1 MKISTKGRYALR
13 IMLDIAMHDDGKY
26 IPLKDIAKRQ
36 NLTVKYLEQIISL
49 LNKAGYLQSL
59 RGNTGGYRL
68 AKNLDEYVV
77 GDILRVTEGDL
88 APVACLKKCGDFCQ
102 REDICNTVSF
112 WRGLDR
118 VINEYVDSY
127 TLKDFLK
134 QAQDKVNNKK
144 LHYTMSLFAIQ
155 IKLLIDNVHQYP
167 VIIQQHFYFH
177 QVIYLQLLMQLL
189 KIFQQVILLF

>member
-13 IMLDIAMHDDGKY
+13 IMLDIAIHDDGKY

-112 WRGLDR
+112 WRGLDK

-127 TLKDFLK
+127 TLKDLLE

-144 LHYTMSLFAIQ
+144 LHCTM
-155 IKLLIDNVHQYP
+155 
-167 VIIQQHFYFH
+167 
-177 QVIYLQLLMQLL
+177 
-189 KIFQQVILLF
+189 

>member
-13 IMLDIAMHDDGKY
+13 VMLDIAIHDNGKY

-88 APVACLKKCGDFCQ
+88 APVACLKECGDFCQ
-102 REDICNTVSF
+102 REDICNTISF
-112 WRGLDR
+112 WRGLYK
-118 VINEYVDSY
+118 VINEYIDSY
-127 TLKDFLK
+127 TLKDLFE
-134 QAQDKVNNKK
+134 QAEK
-144 LHYTMSLFAIQ
+144 
-155 IKLLIDNVHQYP
+155 
-167 VIIQQHFYFH
+167 
-177 QVIYLQLLMQLL
+177 
-189 KIFQQVILLF
+189 

>member
-68 AKNLDEYVV
+68 AKNLDEYIV

-127 TLKDFLK
+127 ALKDLLK

-144 LHYTMSLFAIQ
+144 LHCTM
-155 IKLLIDNVHQYP
+155 
-167 VIIQQHFYFH
+167 
-177 QVIYLQLLMQLL
+177 
-189 KIFQQVILLF
+189 